1 MLLKVAARKKGRS
14 RADGRV
20 RLHAQP
26 RYEASLRAIS
36 NGLHWASANV
46 KFDVH
51 DYCGPPGV
59 RLRGRGVS
67 RVTAENRMELDVNF
81 IILAKKLRP
90 NIGRSVRS
98 LSFFLEICIYMFLYF
113 FISNFFLMQ
122 RRNFFLRACNILC
135 IISTFAIF
143 PFDSTKFLNYVL
155 IIRNK
160 RIEVRRYYPLLLYN

>member
-98 LSFFLEICIYMFLYF
+98 LSFFC
-113 FISNFFLMQ
+113 
-122 RRNFFLRACNILC
+122 RNMYL
-135 IISTFAIF
+135 
-143 PFDSTKFLNYVL
+143 YVL
-155 IIRNK
+155 VFFHFEFFSYATTKLFSTRLQYFMHNNHIR
-160 RIEVRRYYPLLLYN
+160 YLSF